1 MPLAI
6 DQRKSDNQTMKTY
19 TPSRAP
25 CPIARAARLLGDR
38 WVLLILRDAFLG
50 AERFEE
56 FIARLGINRAA
67 LTSRLAILQEAG
79 LMVREPPQG
88 KRARYLL
95 TDKARALVPLYQ
107 QLGDWSAAHLFAE
120 GERPGHWPQ
129 APADGPAY
137 QSKALGSSLSSRSR

>member
-1 MPLAI
+1 M
-6 DQRKSDNQTMKTY
+6 KSY
-19 TPSRAP
+19 RPSRAP

-56 FIARLGINRAA
+56 FVERLGINRAA
-67 LTSRLAILQEAG
+67 LTSRLAIMQEAG
-79 LMVREPPQG
+79 LLRREPPEG

-95 TDKARALVPLYQ
+95 TEKARALVPLFE
-107 QLGDWSAAHLFAE
+107 QLGDWGAEHLFAE

-129 APADGPAY
+129 ALSGEDASY
-137 QSKALGSSLSSRSR
+137 QS